1 MKGRIIKKRKCIRRI
16 QKNEGKVMRIKK
28 DGRKGGEGGLRKKRI
43 SIVIKKEKQEDEG
56 GTVEGLRKGFS

>member
-28 DGRKGGEGGLRKKRI
+28 DGRKGGGGAQEKKNKYSYKEGKARG
-43 SIVIKKEKQEDEG
+43 
-56 GTVEGLRKGFS
+56 

>member
-28 DGRKGGEGGLRKKRI
+28 DGRKGGGGGG
-43 SIVIKKEKQEDEG
+43 SGKKE
-56 GTVEGLRKGFS
+56 